1 MEFYHF
7 VVNFFRDGGFF
18 LYPLAAIFVV
28 GVAIAIERF
37 VYLSIETTSNRRLWS
52 QLVPLI
58 NAGNFKQV
66 VGITSKSRAAI
77 ATVLN
82 YGIARL
88 ASARRRDDVEKAM
101 DESLL
106 EIIPRMEKRTHYLSA
121 LANIGMLTGLLGTV
135 IGLISAFASIATA
148 NPAEKASLLAA
159 SISVAMNN
167 TASGLLVAITLL
179 LAHMFLEAK
188 TTKLIDSLEIAAVKF
203 LNSVVERRQDVDAD
217 DGHAPAPTR
226 GRPAHGVA

>member
-1 MEFYHF
+1 MDIFYLI
-7 VVNFFRDGGFF
+7 VNFFVRGGVFMF
-18 LYPLAAIFVV
+18 PILFVATI
-28 GVAIAIERF
+28 GAAIAIER
-37 VYLSIETTSNRRLWS
+37 YITLTRMRASNRAAWSRIEPVLANGDFEKARELTGKDDTAISRLLS
-52 QLVPLI
+52 M
-58 NAGNFKQV
+58 G
-66 VGITSKSRAAI
+66 
-77 ATVLN
+77 
-82 YGIARL
+82 L
-88 ASARRRDDVEKAM
+88 ALQGAVRRRDDVEKAM

-135 IGLISAFASIATA
+135 IGLISAFASIAQA

-167 TASGLLVAITLL
+167 TASGLLCAITLL

-203 LNSVVERRQDVDAD
+203 LNSVVERRQDVDAGD
-217 DGHAPAPTR
+217 EHPAPR
-226 GRPAHGVA
+226 GRTAHGIA

>member
-7 VVNFFRDGGFF
+7 IVGFFRDGGFF

-37 VYLSIETTSNRRLWS
+37 IYLSIETTSNRRLWG
-52 QLVPLI
+52 QVVPLI

-66 VGITSKSRAAI
+66 VAVTSKSKAAI

-135 IGLISAFASIATA
+135 IGLISAFASIAQA

-159 SISVAMNN
+159 SISIAMNN
-167 TASGLLVAITLL
+167 TASGLLVAIVLL
-179 LAHMFLEAK
+179 LSHMFLEAK

-203 LNSVVERRQDVDAD
+203 LNSVVERRQDVDAGD
-217 DGHAPAPTR
+217 EHHPAPR
-226 GRPAHGVA
+226 GRTAHGLA

>member
-7 VVNFFRDGGFF
+7 IVNFFREGGFF

-37 VYLSIETTSNRRLWS
+37 IYLTHRDDEQPPPVGPGGAADQQR
-52 QLVPLI
+52 QLQ
-58 NAGNFKQV
+58 AGGRDHLEV
-66 VGITSKSRAAI
+66 ASAAI

-135 IGLISAFASIATA
+135 IGLISAFASIAQA

-167 TASGLLVAITLL
+167 TASGLLVRDHAAAG
-179 LAHMFLEAK
+179 AHVPGSEDDE
-188 TTKLIDSLEIAAVKF
+188 TDRQPG
-203 LNSVVERRQDVDAD
+203 NRRGEVPELGRGASP
-217 DGHAPAPTR
+217 GSGRRATSTRRPR
-226 GRPAHGVA
+226 GRTAHGIA

>member
-37 VYLSIETTSNRRLWS
+37 IYLSIETTSNRRLWG
-52 QLVPLI
+52 QVVPLI

-66 VGITSKSRAAI
+66 VAITSKSRAAI

-88 ASARRRDDVEKAM
+88 ASARRRDDIEKAM

-106 EIIPRMEKRTHYLSA
+106 EIIPRIEKRTHYLSA
-121 LANIGMLTGLLGTV
+121 LANIGML
-135 IGLISAFASIATA
+135 IGSARHGHRPDPRVRVDRAGEPGREGQ
-148 NPAEKASLLAA
+148 PA
-159 SISVAMNN
+159 
-167 TASGLLVAITLL
+167 
-179 LAHMFLEAK
+179 
-188 TTKLIDSLEIAAVKF
+188 
-203 LNSVVERRQDVDAD
+203 RRQHLGRHEQHGLGPAVRDHAAAGAHVPGSEDHRAD
-217 DGHAPAPTR
+217 RQPGDRRGEVPELDRRASPGTWTRATSTRRPR
-226 GRPAHGVA
+226 GRTAHGIA